1 MNVKRKTV
9 TMQFGEFGK
18 ASVRKLRDSM
28 FDAEDFDGQSYF
40 TEDEVQIVFS
50 GNQQVPVWEARAL
63 AD

>member
-9 TMQFGEFGK
+9 TIQFGEFGK
-18 ASVRKLRDSM
+18 APVRKLRDSM
-28 FDAEDFDGQSYF
+28 FDAEDFDGQSCF
-40 TEDEVQIVFS
+40 TEDAIQIVFS